1 MQKIPALVL
10 REFGLVGGQCWWVER
25 SSQLFR
31 DSQQGRPC
39 CSSPPPGWA
48 TLLQARGDQ
57 GVKTHL
63 PQYIITKLGL
73 DRG

>member
-10 REFGLVGGQCWWVER
+10 RELESVGGQCWWVER

-39 CSSPPPGWA
+39 CSSPPGWA
-48 TLLQARGDQ
+48 TLLQARGP
-57 GVKTHL
+57 GGTR
-63 PQYIITKLGL
+63 T
-73 DRG
+73 